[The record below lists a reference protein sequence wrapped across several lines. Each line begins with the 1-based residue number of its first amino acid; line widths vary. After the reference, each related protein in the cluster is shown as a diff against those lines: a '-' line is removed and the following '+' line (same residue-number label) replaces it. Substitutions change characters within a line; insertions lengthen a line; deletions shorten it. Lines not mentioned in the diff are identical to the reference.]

1 MELFPLHIQLQYT
14 VHIHVISTQ
23 SFKNLLLC
31 TYIINTLSMGNITDK
46 FKSIQ
51 WKSIA
56 CYFNPVTTSSSSS
69 NRYSFYKFQTSF
81 FTRVILILFIRHWN
95 RKKKRMSRKTACLD
109 FLLSASYFIHTT
121 LTDYL
126 FSKATI
132 CGKVKSF
139 DTENEIHY
147 VK

>member
-1 MELFPLHIQLQYT
+1 
-14 VHIHVISTQ
+14 
-23 SFKNLLLC
+23 
-31 TYIINTLSMGNITDK
+31 MGNITDK
-46 FKSIQ
+46 FKSIK

-81 FTRVILILFIRHWN
+81 FTRVILILFIVLYTTLKQ
-95 RKKKRMSRKTACLD
+95 KKKRMSRKTACFD
-109 FLLSASYFIHTT
+109 FLLSASYFIHIT